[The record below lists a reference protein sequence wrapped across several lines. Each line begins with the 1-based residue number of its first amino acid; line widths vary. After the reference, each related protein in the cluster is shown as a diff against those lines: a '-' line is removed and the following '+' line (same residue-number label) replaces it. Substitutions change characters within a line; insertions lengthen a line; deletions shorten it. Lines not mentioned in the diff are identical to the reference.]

1 MGMTRG
7 RSPDYWIE
15 LFGNF
20 FFFFKKKMIDWLVVG
35 LEEQWRRRGGGG
47 LEKMRGEMVTKVV
60 KWEIDWVSGSVLI
73 CS

>member
-1 MGMTRG
+1 
-7 RSPDYWIE
+7 
-15 LFGNF
+15 
-20 FFFFKKKMIDWLVVG
+20 MIDWLVVG